1 MIILLSPAK
10 TLDFDSPEPAGLK
23 NSQPRFLD
31 DSKDL
36 VDILKGFSSNDLQKL
51 MGVSEKIG
59 DLNAQRFQDWTP
71 PFKKS
76 NAKAALFA
84 FKGDVYV
91 GLDAETLSKDQLNY
105 AQNHLR
111 LLSGLYGVL
120 KPLDLIQP
128 YRLEMGTKLV
138 NTRGKNLYDFW
149 GSTLTD
155 SINKELEQDDLIINL
170 ASQEY
175 FKSLD
180 KNSLQGKLISPEFK
194 DFKNGQYK
202 IISFFAKKARGMM
215 ARYLID
221 KKVSDEKGLIKFN
234 LDGYKYS
241 KEHSKANQP
250 VFIRKQD

>member
-1 MIILLSPAK
+1 VIILLSPAK
-10 TLDFDSPEPAGLK
+10 TLDFESPTPKGLK
-23 NSQPRFLD
+23 STQPRFLD
-31 DSKDL
+31 NSKDL
-36 VDILKGFSSNDLQKL
+36 VNILKDFSSNDLQKL

-59 DLNAQRFQDWTP
+59 NLNSQRFHDWSP

-91 GLDAETLSKDQLNY
+91 GLDAESLKVDQLNY
-105 AQNHLR
+105 AQEHLR
-111 LLSGLYGVL
+111 LLSGLYGIL

-128 YRLEMGTKLV
+128 YRLEMGTKLQ

-149 GSTLTD
+149 GSTLTE
-155 SINKELEQDDLIINL
+155 SINQELKKGDLIINL

-175 FKSLD
+175 FKSL
-180 KNSLQGKLISPEFK
+180 KRKELQGKLISPEFK

-215 ARYLID
+215 ARFLID
-221 KKVSDEKGLIKFN
+221 KKINDEKGLKKFN

-241 KEHSKANQP
+241 QEHSKEDQP
-250 VFIRKQD
+250 VFIRNQE